1 MSCQGWD
8 RGWLQLLLLHWGN
21 GVATAAATTT
31 TKKKYVSCMKYYSN
45 KQYKLRLNRT
55 RSLRRARGTAPAVLW
70 AECYHQHAH
79 SENELLVCE
88 RFDFTVIIM
97 SLTLY
102 KKALSNSYSQLGM
115 DWWMLAYGSKLDI
128 VPKLASVI
136 AIVSHFSFFRLILLL
151 AVQQKL
157 NWSHKK

>member
-1 MSCQGWD
+1 
-8 RGWLQLLLLHWGN
+8 
-21 GVATAAATTT
+21 
-31 TKKKYVSCMKYYSN
+31 
-45 KQYKLRLNRT
+45 
-55 RSLRRARGTAPAVLW
+55 
-70 AECYHQHAH
+70 
-79 SENELLVCE
+79 
-88 RFDFTVIIM
+88 
-97 SLTLY
+97 
-102 KKALSNSYSQLGM
+102 M